1 MGGGFDLKEF
11 LDKTFLLLPEYV
23 INRMNILSARNSKK
37 NRMIWNIIIDPSPP
51 PNTEHGY
58 LIFLLPL
65 IREKYTSK
73 T

>member
-37 NRMIWNIIIDPSPP
+37 NRMI
-51 PNTEHGY
+51 
-58 LIFLLPL
+58 
-65 IREKYTSK
+65 
-73 T
+73 